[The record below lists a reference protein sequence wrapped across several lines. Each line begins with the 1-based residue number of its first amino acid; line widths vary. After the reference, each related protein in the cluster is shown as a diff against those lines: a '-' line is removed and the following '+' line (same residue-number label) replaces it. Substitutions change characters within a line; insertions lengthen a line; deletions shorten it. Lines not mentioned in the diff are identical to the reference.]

1 MSNLE
6 LNQINNSIRNSL
18 IEQGILKDSNS
29 EYLQTSPTIILPF
42 SNSFQKT
49 FQFKNINPSSFHNQK
64 VDYFRK
70 ELANLRKDFTLNIQQ
85 LRQEMNENSQRNNPY
100 VYNEELSKFR
110 QEHTKIDNDIIIQ
123 MQQLWL
129 NMKEI
134 QTEMETLKLKYSST
148 IYNENNVE
156 DKLSHL
162 SQKVDIINKKENE
175 MCKTVNELNKN
186 NKIFENNI
194 KKLKI
199 KINEHSNDIKE
210 IKKMFPS
217 LQKGANNGNND
228 QFNEFIQQN
237 EFMIYK
243 SDVKNKFELMNDNYN
258 TRITL
263 FTKEINDLKE
273 TISKNQINND
283 KQIQDNLTQFQT
295 NFKQLNEQYNKKLT
309 LLEDKLLSV
318 VDKKIELMNEY
329 NDKNFE
335 NVSNTH
341 ESNLSQINEN
351 KQNIQILQ
359 KKIQTMKENNENILK
374 DVNNYKE
381 ELKKLQNQ
389 VMPLIVQNEKRLK
402 GSEFNSL
409 NRSNK
414 RENQDSLNNENPLDE
429 YQ

>member
-70 ELANLRKDFTLNIQQ
+70 ELATLRKDFTLNIQQ

-329 NDKNFE
+329 NDKNFK